1 MSLGFRIPVPQPL
14 IWKSTIVCSK
24 YNLSFRHEMNHF
36 SARGLIK
43 LNKQYDVEGLPS
55 LLVLH
60 MNSSICILNR
70 NGLHHVCFVSTF

>member
-43 LNKQYDVEGLPS
+43 LNKHYDVEGLPS

-60 MNSSICILNR
+60 LNSSIYMLNK
-70 NGLHHVCFVSTF
+70 NALHHVHFLSIF